1 MHEWSFYYLKRGW
14 LLRDSL
20 KISTIF
26 LTIFFSLLFTYCSLF
41 IYRHWDLMFRNF
53 CIIVFLIEEIF
64 WKEKKKLFYQF
75 IIASD
80 DIDRILPT
88 KLEV

>member
-1 MHEWSFYYLKRGW
+1 MEFLLFKTR
-14 LLRDSL
+14 LMLRDSL

-64 WKEKKKLFYQF
+64 WKEKKNYFTNLSSRVM
-75 IIASD
+75 I
-80 DIDRILPT
+80 
-88 KLEV
+88 

>member
-26 LTIFFSLLFTYCSLF
+26 LHFFFTIVHLF

-64 WKEKKKLFYQF
+64 WKEKKNYFTNLSSRVM
-75 IIASD
+75 I
-80 DIDRILPT
+80 
-88 KLEV
+88 